1 MGFMTRAQSTQ
12 LSTIFMR
19 LKGTRMG
26 TIMPMTASVETAVYS
41 GVTTMLQTMQRAR
54 EMTPPLYTLGF

>member
-41 GVTTMLQTMQRAR
+41 GVTTMLQTMQRAS
-54 EMTPPLYTLGF
+54 